1 MAVLMRC
8 SSGLL
13 IYVTGQI
20 KFRLIRNLFMLS
32 MRIWMHAGSLE
43 STKDV

>member
-1 MAVLMRC
+1 MACLYMLQVK
-8 SSGLL
+8 
-13 IYVTGQI
+13 I